1 MSRKIGRKRKL
12 LVFLGV
18 LCVIIAMVF
27 GLRAYNIHTYGSMS
41 SDDAASLADP
51 ATYNTTVE
59 GVTVSRYD
67 RTYVR
72 GFHLV
77 PAHRTKAGSVI
88 VFGGSEGSSAF
99 EDAAELAR
107 SGVEVYSLFFFG
119 QDGQQ
124 SALREVPLE
133 FIEEVLP
140 EAPHPITVRGASKG
154 AELALNLAARYPEI
168 DNVIAVA
175 PSAYSFNGLD
185 YTSSSDRSPHS
196 SWRWR
201 GEPVPYVP
209 FAADATVM
217 MRTIGGS
224 LLGFPTSSRAMY
236 DASLNKASESDRET
250 ARIKVE
256 NFKGNILLLAGE
268 DDRMW
273 DSAGAASIIADHASR
288 RPDGSGTVESFTYP
302 GAGHALGGPRY
313 IAGLDLGGNEDANKH
328 AHQDSDKVIM
338 RHIADWHEAQSV
350 AQ

>member
-77 PAHRTKAGSVI
+77 PTHRTKAGSVI

-140 EAPHPITVRGASKG
+140 EAPHPITGARGRRK
-154 AELALNLAARYPEI
+154 AR
-168 DNVIAVA
+168 N
-175 PSAYSFNGLD
+175 
-185 YTSSSDRSPHS
+185 
-196 SWRWR
+196 WR
-201 GEPVPYVP
+201 
-209 FAADATVM
+209 
-217 MRTIGGS
+217 
-224 LLGFPTSSRAMY
+224 
-236 DASLNKASESDRET
+236 
-250 ARIKVE
+250 
-256 NFKGNILLLAGE
+256 
-268 DDRMW
+268 
-273 DSAGAASIIADHASR
+273 
-288 RPDGSGTVESFTYP
+288 
-302 GAGHALGGPRY
+302 
-313 IAGLDLGGNEDANKH
+313 
-328 AHQDSDKVIM
+328 
-338 RHIADWHEAQSV
+338 
-350 AQ
+350 